1 MTAWGD
7 LIDAGY
13 SRVLGLAIE
22 GVPYAFLETRLLT
35 TADVDIAS
43 PSGVSIVR
51 GALRVRESDA
61 ISSELDRVAGLARG
75 RSVDFVL
82 ALDVLAANS
91 VTLFRQPTK
100 RAKLTGDLDGTATTV
115 TVDSTTG
122 WDVKGSF
129 YLGRERI
136 DYDGTTPTAFQNCV
150 RAVAGWA
157 HYHPSSTASGYR
169 FATDTPLYWR
179 GRLVTLYEHLV
190 GPDGR
195 ALAATANTVGSYCR
209 ELWKGYVD
217 AQPQVDGRQ
226 MLLRALPVHRLLAQ
240 QLGGT
245 AKGEVQFTT
254 VSGGLEQSA
263 NALGLYPVYLTSSDR
278 IFLSNTVTG
287 DAKFCPVGNDYAS
300 KVVTLSEL
308 GRWVTEASLYA
319 APALNLAYAQHT
331 VVDVDEANP
340 EPVLRFQFRANTPA
354 SYNKEDIDCV
364 PYAWFFRQRT
374 RSTARVAIYTGFND
388 RFDVD
393 QFELRFDPNGAPSAW
408 VIVRKDLEND
418 GEPLAWPVSGYVLLE
433 AEEGLEVAA
442 YDQKDEAV
450 DPDGQFLAVR
460 LSQRALMGTTR
471 VNPWTSPTKIT
482 VLPGQRGTLSDVI
495 RTIATSSGTGER
507 GVYDTLPFG
516 MGLAL
521 PDTWLDV
528 NRFPLTAQYV
538 DGISDDK
545 ASVENIVGGWLAL
558 QGYCLTQRQGSDGYV
573 RIEAVATSLDTP
585 GVATQV
591 GPGDVLIGGTQ
602 AERLFETP
610 NVVRIEDSLRQRKTV
625 SVVRDVPRQQA
636 EGARSVTVI
645 APGISTAS
653 ALIYGGKMLGL
664 SDGQL
669 VVTLPV
675 RSGLDLHVGDPCR
688 LVLSHPAIWDWV
700 TGEVSA
706 DTPARVIGEHE
717 SLGDGTRKL
726 TFMVTGQQRR
736 PRVLCPAAR
745 VTGWLSSTVV
755 QVDSTVGFAA
765 GHKVRVY
772 RRGDDTTFEDRII
785 SAVNSSTVLTLT
797 VGATTATFPADGDS
811 WLTYDTYTDCVS
823 TQQAHLFV
831 RTDQEFEA

>member
-22 GVPYAFLETRLLT
+22 GIPYAFLETRLLT

-43 PSGVSIVR
+43 PSDSAVVP

-61 ISSELDRVAGLARG
+61 ISSELDRVTGLARG

-82 ALDVLAANS
+82 ALDVLATAN
-91 VTLFRQPTK
+91 VVLFRQPTK
-100 RAKLTGDLDGTATTV
+100 RAKLTADLDGTSTTV
-115 TVDSTTG
+115 AVDSTIG
-122 WDVKGSF
+122 WDTKGAF

-136 DYDGTTPTAFQNCV
+136 DYDGKTTTAFLNCV

-179 GRLVTLYEHLV
+179 GRLVTLFEHLV

-195 ALAATANTVGSYCR
+195 ALAGTANTVGSYCR

-245 AKGEVQFTT
+245 AKGEVQFAP
-254 VSGGLEQSA
+254 LEDA
-263 NALGLYPVYLTSSDR
+263 ATPNASDVTARYPVYLTTSDKVY
-278 IFLSNTVTG
+278 IENPAVTG
-287 DAKFCPVGNDYAS
+287 FFLPLYATTN
-300 KVVTLSEL
+300 VLTTLSEL
-308 GRWVTEASLYA
+308 ASWIEQEALSRGINIVFSSFGVVVQEEFSPL
-319 APALNLAYAQHT
+319 PRVQFKFLAET
-331 VVDVDEANP
+331 GGNFEPLVMEA
-340 EPVLRFQFRANTPA
+340 FT
-354 SYNKEDIDCV
+354 
-364 PYAWFFRQRT
+364 WFFRSAPT
-374 RSTARVAIYTGFND
+374 VARV
-388 RFDVD
+388 DVLTD
-393 QFELRFDPNGAPSAW
+393 GGYVSGQQFVFEFDPNSGPSAW
-408 VIVRKDLEND
+408 LVVKKELEAD
-418 GEPLAWPVSGYVLLE
+418 GEPLGWPPSGYLVLE
-433 AEEGLEVAA
+433 NDDGLELAA
-442 YDQKDEAV
+442 FDAVDEAV
-450 DPDGQFLAVR
+450 DPDGLTLVVR

-471 VNPWTSPTKIT
+471 VNPWTSATRVT
-482 VLPGQRGTLSDVI
+482 VCGGARGTLSDVI
-495 RTIATSSGTGER
+495 RTIATSSGTSER

-528 NRFPLTAQYV
+528 SRFPLTAQYV

-558 QGYCLTQRQGSDGYV
+558 QGFCLTQRQGSDGYV
-573 RIEAVATSLDTP
+573 RIEAVPTTLDVP
-585 GVATQV
+585 GVAQTV
-591 GPGDVLIGGTQ
+591 GPSDVLIGGTT

-610 NVVRIEDSLRQRKTV
+610 NVVRLEDSLRQQRTI

-636 EGARSVTVI
+636 EGARTVTVI

-653 ALIYGGKMLGL
+653 ALIYGGKMLAM

-675 RSGLDLHVGDPCR
+675 RSGLNLHVGDPCV
-688 LVLSHPAIWDWV
+688 LVLEHPAIWDWV
-700 TGEVSA
+700 TGGLSA
-706 DTPARVIGEHE
+706 SIAARVIGEHE

-726 TFMVTGQQRR
+726 TFLVAGQQQS
-736 PRVLCPAAR
+736 PRVLCPAA
-745 VTGWLSSTVV
+745 VITGWLSSTLV
-755 QVDSTVGFAA
+755 QVDNTTGFAV
-765 GHKVRVY
+765 GHKVRIY
-772 RRGDDTTFEDRII
+772 RRGNDTVFEDRII
-785 SAVNSSTVLTLT
+785 AQVNTSTILTLT
-797 VGATTATFPADGDS
+797 APATTATFPADDDS
-811 WLTYDTYTDCVS
+811 WVTYDTYGDATAQQRQHLYVLS
-823 TQQAHLFV
+823 TM
-831 RTDQEFEA
+831 EFEA

>member
-22 GVPYAFLETRLLT
+22 GIPYAFLETRLLT

-43 PSGVSIVR
+43 PSGSVVVR
-51 GALRVRESDA
+51 GALRLRESDA

-91 VTLFRQPTK
+91 VTLFRQPTL
-100 RAKLTGDLDGTATTV
+100 RAKLTADLDGTATTV

-209 ELWKGYVD
+209 ELWKGYID

-245 AKGEVQFTT
+245 AKGEVQFAPLEGAALPNASATHGRWPVYITATDKLYIENT
-254 VSGGLEQSA
+254 VSGAGQFYPLNVTSGLLTTLGELASLVEQGA
-263 NALGLYPVYLTSSDR
+263 IALGINVVFSSQGV
-278 IFLSNTVTG
+278 TV
-287 DAKFCPVGNDYAS
+287 F
-300 KVVTLSEL
+300 E
-308 GRWVTEASLYA
+308 E
-319 APALNLAYAQHT
+319 Q
-331 VVDVDEANP
+331 NP
-340 EPVLRFQFRANTPA
+340 LPRVQFKFRA
-354 SYNKEDIDCV
+354 EDGGGTLEPLV
-364 PYAWFFRQRT
+364 MQAFTWFLQGAPEVNQVEVLT
-374 RSTARVAIYTGFND
+374 GGGYDTAQ
-388 RFDVD
+388 
-393 QFELRFDPNGAPSAW
+393 QFIFQFDPNSGPSAW
-408 VIVRKDLEND
+408 LVVKKELEAD
-418 GEPLAWPVSGYVLLE
+418 GEPLGWPASGYLVLE
-433 AEEGLEVAA
+433 NDDGLELAA
-442 YDQKDEAV
+442 FDSIDEAV
-450 DPDGQFLAVR
+450 DPDGLTLAVR

-471 VNPWTSPTKIT
+471 VNPWTSPTRVT
-482 VLPGQRGTLSDVI
+482 VCGGARGTLSDVI

-507 GVYDTLPFG
+507 GVFDTLPFG

-573 RIEAVATSLDTP
+573 RIEAVPTSLDTP
-585 GVATQV
+585 GVATEV

-610 NVVRIEDSLRQRKTV
+610 NVVRIEDSLRQQRTV

-636 EGARSVTVI
+636 EGARAVTVI

-688 LVLSHPAIWDWV
+688 LVLSHPAIWDWT

-706 DTPARVIGEHE
+706 DTAARVIGEHE

-726 TFMVTGQQRR
+726 TFMVAGQQAR
-736 PRVLCPAAR
+736 PVVLCPAAE

-755 QVDSTVGFAA
+755 QVDNTTGFAA
-765 GHKVRVY
+765 GQKVRVY

-811 WLTYDTYTDCVS
+811 WLTFDTYGDATGQQRQHLYVLS
-823 TQQAHLFV
+823 TMEFQA
-831 RTDQEFEA
+831 

>member
-22 GVPYAFLETRLLT
+22 GIPYAFLETRLLT

-43 PSGVSIVR
+43 PSGVGIVR

-91 VTLFRQPTK
+91 VTLFRQPTL
-100 RAKLTGDLDGTATTV
+100 RAKLTADLDGTATTV

-122 WDVKGSF
+122 WDTKGSF

-209 ELWKGYVD
+209 ELWKGYID

-245 AKGEVQFTT
+245 AKGEVQFAP
-254 VSGGLEQSA
+254 LEGA
-263 NALGLYPVYLTSSDR
+263 ATPNASDVTARYPVYLTTSDKVY
-278 IFLSNTVTG
+278 IENPAVTG
-287 DAKFCPVGNDYAS
+287 FFLPLYATTN
-300 KVVTLSEL
+300 VLTTLSEL
-308 GRWVTEASLYA
+308 ASWIEQEAVSRGINIVFSSFGVVVQEEFSPL
-319 APALNLAYAQHT
+319 PKVGFKFLAET
-331 VVDVDEANP
+331 GGNFEPLVMEA
-340 EPVLRFQFRANTPA
+340 FT
-354 SYNKEDIDCV
+354 
-364 PYAWFFRQRT
+364 WFFRSAPTVSRCD
-374 RSTARVAIYTGFND
+374 VLLLGGYTS
-388 RFDVD
+388 VQ
-393 QFELRFDPNGAPSAW
+393 QFVFEFDPNSGPSCW
-408 VIVRKDLEND
+408 LVVKKELEAD
-418 GEPLAWPVSGYVLLE
+418 GEPLAWPASGYLVME
-433 AEEGLEVAA
+433 NDDGLELAA
-442 YDQKDEAV
+442 FDAIDEAV
-450 DPDGQFLAVR
+450 DPDGLTLAVR

-471 VNPWTSPTKIT
+471 VNPWTSPTRVT
-482 VLPGQRGTLSDVI
+482 VCGGARGTLSDVI

-507 GVYDTLPFG
+507 GVFDTLPFG

-558 QGYCLTQRQGSDGYV
+558 QGFCLTQRQGSDGYV
-573 RIEAVATSLDTP
+573 RIEAVPTSLDTP
-585 GVATQV
+585 GVATEV
-591 GPGDVLIGGTQ
+591 GPGDVLIGGTT

-610 NVVRIEDSLRQRKTV
+610 NVVRIEDSLRQQRTV

-636 EGARSVTVI
+636 EGARAVTVI

-688 LVLSHPAIWDWV
+688 LVLSHPAIWDWT

-706 DTPARVIGEHE
+706 NTPARVIGEHE

-726 TFMVTGQQRR
+726 TFMVAGQQAR
-736 PRVLCPAAR
+736 PVVLCPAAE

-755 QVDSTVGFAA
+755 QVDNTTGFAS
-765 GHKVRVY
+765 GQKVRVY

-797 VGATTATFPADGDS
+797 VGATTATFPTDGDS
-811 WLTYDTYTDCVS
+811 WLTFDTYGDGTGQQRQHLYVLS
-823 TQQAHLFV
+823 TMEFQA
-831 RTDQEFEA
+831 

>member
-22 GVPYAFLETRLLT
+22 GIPYAFLETRLLT

-43 PSGVSIVR
+43 PSGSAVVR

-100 RAKLTGDLDGTATTV
+100 RAKLTADLDGTATTV

-122 WDVKGSF
+122 WDTKGSF

-136 DYDGTTPTAFQNCV
+136 DYDGKTSTAFQNCV

-209 ELWKGYVD
+209 ELWKGYID

-245 AKGEVQFTT
+245 AKGEVQFAPLEGTALPNASATHGRWPVYITATDKLYIENT
-254 VSGGLEQSA
+254 VSGAGQFYPLNVTSGLLTTLGELASLVEQGA
-263 NALGLYPVYLTSSDR
+263 IALGINVVFSSQGV
-278 IFLSNTVTG
+278 TV
-287 DAKFCPVGNDYAS
+287 F
-300 KVVTLSEL
+300 E
-308 GRWVTEASLYA
+308 E
-319 APALNLAYAQHT
+319 Q
-331 VVDVDEANP
+331 NP
-340 EPVLRFQFRANTPA
+340 LPRVQFKFRA
-354 SYNKEDIDCV
+354 EDGGGTLEPLV
-364 PYAWFFRQRT
+364 MQAFTWFLQGAPEVNQVEVLT
-374 RSTARVAIYTGFND
+374 GGGYDTAQ
-388 RFDVD
+388 
-393 QFELRFDPNGAPSAW
+393 QFIFQFDPNSGPSAW
-408 VIVRKDLEND
+408 LVVKKELEAD
-418 GEPLAWPVSGYVLLE
+418 GEPLGWPASGYLVME
-433 AEEGLEVAA
+433 NDDGLELAA
-442 YDQKDEAV
+442 FDAIDEAI
-450 DPDGQFLAVR
+450 DPDGLTLAVR

-471 VNPWTSPTKIT
+471 VNPWTSPTRVT
-482 VLPGQRGTLSDVI
+482 VCGGARGTLSDVI

-507 GVYDTLPFG
+507 GVFDTLPFG

-558 QGYCLTQRQGSDGYV
+558 QGFCLTQRQASDGYV
-573 RIEAVATSLDTP
+573 RIEAVPTSLDTP

-591 GPGDVLIGGTQ
+591 GPGDVLIGGTT

-610 NVVRIEDSLRQRKTV
+610 NVVRIEDSLRQQRTV

-636 EGARSVTVI
+636 EGARAVTVI

-688 LVLSHPAIWDWV
+688 LLLSHPAIWDWV
-700 TGEVSA
+700 TGAVSA
-706 DTPARVIGEHE
+706 NTAARVIGEHE

-726 TFMVTGQQRR
+726 TFMVAGQQRR

-745 VTGWLSSTVV
+745 LTGWLSSTVV
-755 QVDSTVGFAA
+755 QVDSTTGFAT
-765 GHKVRVY
+765 GHKVRFY
-772 RRGDDTTFEDRII
+772 RRGDDTTFEDRTV
-785 SAVNSSTVLTLT
+785 ATVNSSTVLTLT
-797 VGATTATFPADGDS
+797 VAATTATFPSDGDS
-811 WLTYDTYTDCVS
+811 WLTFDTYTDCVS

>member
-22 GVPYAFLETRLLT
+22 GIPYAFLETRLLT

-43 PSGVSIVR
+43 PSGVVIVR

-91 VTLFRQPTK
+91 VTLFRQPTL
-100 RAKLTGDLDGTATTV
+100 RAKLTADLDGTATTV

-122 WDVKGSF
+122 WDTKGSF

-136 DYDGTTPTAFQNCV
+136 DYDGTTATQFQNCV

-179 GRLVTLYEHLV
+179 GRLVTLFEHLV

-245 AKGEVQFTT
+245 AKGEVQFAPLEGAALPNASATHGRWPVYITATDKLYIENT
-254 VSGGLEQSA
+254 VSGAGQFYPLNVTSGLLTTLGELASLVEQGA
-263 NALGLYPVYLTSSDR
+263 IALGINVVFSSQGV
-278 IFLSNTVTG
+278 TV
-287 DAKFCPVGNDYAS
+287 F
-300 KVVTLSEL
+300 E
-308 GRWVTEASLYA
+308 E
-319 APALNLAYAQHT
+319 Q
-331 VVDVDEANP
+331 NP
-340 EPVLRFQFRANTPA
+340 LPRVQFKFRA
-354 SYNKEDIDCV
+354 EDGGGTLEPLV
-364 PYAWFFRQRT
+364 MQAFTWFLQG
-374 RSTARVAIYTGFND
+374 APEVNQVEVLTGGGYD
-388 RFDVD
+388 IAQ
-393 QFELRFDPNGAPSAW
+393 QFIFQFDPNSGPSCW
-408 VIVRKDLEND
+408 LVVKKELEAD
-418 GEPLAWPVSGYVLLE
+418 GEPLAWPASGYLVME
-433 AEEGLEVAA
+433 NDDGLELAA
-442 YDQKDEAV
+442 FDAIDEAI
-450 DPDGQFLAVR
+450 DPDGLTLAVR

-471 VNPWTSPTKIT
+471 VNPWTSPTRVT
-482 VLPGQRGTLSDVI
+482 VCGGARGTLSDVI

-507 GVYDTLPFG
+507 GVFDTLPFG

-573 RIEAVATSLDTP
+573 RIEAVPTSLDTP
-585 GVATQV
+585 GVATEV
-591 GPGDVLIGGTQ
+591 GPGDVLIGGTT

-610 NVVRIEDSLRQRKTV
+610 NVVRIEDSLRQQRTI

-636 EGARSVTVI
+636 EGARAVTVI

-726 TFMVTGQQRR
+726 TFMVAGQQAR
-736 PRVLCPAAR
+736 PLVLCPAAE

-755 QVDSTVGFAA
+755 QVDNTTGFAS
-765 GHKVRVY
+765 GQKVRVY

-785 SAVNSSTVLTLT
+785 SAVNSSTVVTLT
-797 VGATTATFPADGDS
+797 VGATIATFPADGDS
-811 WLTYDTYTDCVS
+811 WLTFDTYGDGTGQQREHLYVLS
-823 TQQAHLFV
+823 TMEFQA
-831 RTDQEFEA
+831 